1 VCATAVDGPDQFRES
16 VGWIVVASEREER
29 SDVCATTASIA
40 WPASERSMGVS
51 TFAERG
57 IDGTWPDPR
66 CSPMISDPIIETPG
80 RSGDAL
86 SLGHTASSLSVDSK
100 AHEAAVLR
108 SEILDVAAASR
119 APLRSTRMV
128 LSTRIPSEKALRL
141 LAP

>member
-16 VGWIVVASEREER
+16 VGRIVVASGREER
-29 SDVCATTASIA
+29 SDACAMTASIA
-40 WPASERSMGVS
+40 WPASERPMGVS

-57 IDGTWPDPR
+57 IDGTWPESR
-66 CSPMISDPIIETPG
+66 CSPMICPIIETPG